1 MKVAVMQPYF
11 FAYIGYWQLIN
22 AVDVFVIYDD
32 VNFIKKGYIN
42 RNNILFN
49 NKPYRITLE
58 LLGAS
63 QNKLINEIYLGDNRP
78 NILKIIKQAYS
89 KAPYFRDV
97 YSLLEKILIDEE
109 KNLGLFLEKLI
120 KNVSSYIGID
130 TRFIRSSELDKDNNL
145 RGQDKI
151 LQICQL
157 LDADVYI
164 NAIGGKE
171 LYDKQSFFDKS
182 ISLNF
187 IESEIV
193 EYPQFGNEFCAY
205 LSIVDVL
212 MFNSVSDIKEV
223 LNNYKLI

>member
-78 NILKIIKQAYS
+78 NILKIIKQSYS

>member
-63 QNKLINEIYLGDNRP
+63 QNKLINEIYLGDNRL

-97 YSLLEKILIDEE
+97 YNLLEKIMTDEE

-120 KNVSSYIGID
+120 RNVSSYIGID
-130 TRFIRSSELDKDNNL
+130 TRFIGSSELDKDNNL

-212 MFNSVSDIKEV
+212 MFNSVSDIKEM
-223 LNNYKLI
+223 LGNYILV

>member
-42 RNNILFN
+42 RNNILLN

-97 YSLLEKILIDEE
+97 YNLLEKIMTNEE
-109 KNLGLFLEKLI
+109 KNLGLFLEKII
-120 KNVSSYIGID
+120 KNVSSYMGID
-130 TRFIRSSELDKDNNL
+130 TNFIRSSNLNKDNDL

-157 LDADVYI
+157 LDADIYI
-164 NAIGGKE
+164 NAIGGRE
-171 LYDKQSFFDKS
+171 LYDKKAFRDES

-212 MFNSVSDIKEV
+212 MFNSISDIKEM
-223 LNNYKLI
+223 LNKYKLI

>member
-1 MKVAVMQPYF
+1 M
-11 FAYIGYWQLIN
+11 
-22 AVDVFVIYDD
+22 
-32 VNFIKKGYIN
+32 
-42 RNNILFN
+42 
-49 NKPYRITLE
+49 
-58 LLGAS
+58 GAS
-63 QNKLINEIYLGDNRP
+63 QNKLINEIYLGDNRL

-97 YSLLEKILIDEE
+97 YNLLEKIMTDEE

-120 KNVSSYIGID
+120 RNVSSYIGID
-130 TRFIRSSELDKDNNL
+130 TRFIGSSELDKDNNL

-212 MFNSVSDIKEV
+212 MFNSVSDIKEM
-223 LNNYKLI
+223 LGNYILV

>member
-42 RNNILFN
+42 RNNILLN

-63 QNKLINEIYLGDNRP
+63 QNKLINEIYLGDNKP

-97 YSLLEKILIDEE
+97 YNLLEKIMTDEE

-120 KNVSSYIGID
+120 RNVSSYIGID

-193 EYPQFGNEFCAY
+193 EYPQFGNEFCGY

>member
-1 MKVAVMQPYF
+1 M
-11 FAYIGYWQLIN
+11 GYWQLIN

-42 RNNILFN
+42 RNNILLN

-63 QNKLINEIYLGDNRP
+63 QNKLINEIYLGDNKP

-97 YSLLEKILIDEE
+97 YNLLEKIMTDEE

-120 KNVSSYIGID
+120 RNVSSYIGID

>member
-11 FAYIGYWQLIN
+11 FAYSGYWQLIN

-42 RNNILFN
+42 RNNILLN

-63 QNKLINEIYLGDNRP
+63 QNKLINEIYLGDNKP

-97 YSLLEKILIDEE
+97 YNLLEKIMTDEE

-120 KNVSSYIGID
+120 RNVSSYIGID

>member
-63 QNKLINEIYLGDNRP
+63 QNKLINEIYLGDNRL

-97 YSLLEKILIDEE
+97 YNLLEKIMTDEE
-109 KNLGLFLEKLI
+109 KNLGMFLEKLI
-120 KNVSSYIGID
+120 RNVSSYIGID

-212 MFNSVSDIKEV
+212 MFNSVSDIKEM
-223 LNNYKLI
+223 LGNYILV